1 MSFVDIKAMA
11 PKAEEK
17 AAEGGKGNGKGKEKK
32 EKVPAKLWSKEYALK
47 QISSLDAENDDHRES
62 VSKIIS
68 WILRKGHAA
77 NIGIV
82 MVEKTGD
89 ALGFAKV
96 ADLASNFLFEDFMKD
111 DRSEAAL
118 LKIIESSNEDKKR
131 YETKDID
138 GSKYVQAVK
147 RTDRKLAEKSKGG
160 TAATGSSPLKVA
172 QNTALRAEAPEF
184 NPGDS
189 SKAYSA
195 GYSQFPGWGSYP
207 GYGYNQYAYAQMWA
221 ATAAAAAQAAQS
233 PGEKRYTGRI
243 KSYNAE
249 KGFGFIQSDEAYQ
262 SYKRDVFLHKAHL
275 GSFAVNSTVSFK
287 VEVNKEGMPQARDLV
302 ASEGEK
308 GGKGKGKGKGKKG
321 EGKGKG
327 KGKGKKEGG
336 DGEADKEEE
345 KPAEEEKKDDAKA
358 EEKPAEEKKD

>member
-77 NIGIV
+77 NIGIT
-82 MVEKTGD
+82 MVEKQGD

-96 ADLASNFLFEDFMKD
+96 SELAANFLFEDFMKD

-138 GSKYVQAVK
+138 GSTYVGAVK
-147 RTDRKLAEKSKGG
+147 RTDRKLAEKAKG
-160 TAATGSSPLKVA
+160 AATGSSSLQVA
-172 QNTALRAEAPEF
+172 QSTALRAEAPEF

-221 ATAAAAAQAAQS
+221 AAAAAQAAQS

-262 SYKRDVFLHKAHL
+262 FYKRDVFLHKAHL

-287 VEVNKEGMPQARDLV
+287 VEVNKEGMPQARDLA

-321 EGKGKG
+321 EGKGKEA
-327 KGKGKKEGG
+327 KGKKAKDKVKEGG
-336 DGEADKEEE
+336 DEEAGKEEE
-345 KPAEEEKKDDAKA
+345 KPAEEKKDDAKA
-358 EEKPAEEKKD
+358 EDKPAEEKKD